1 VTLRNKEKFVR
12 KDNWYTF
19 KYHALRRMSLKV
31 LLSWDPIT
39 ILAASWS
46 RHFFGRK
53 FLGRFVNFSRVFHL
67 SNQLA
72 LSGYGLWS

>member
-1 VTLRNKEKFVR
+1 LLEKITDTLSNIMRYAECRWKF
-12 KDNWYTF
+12 YS
-19 KYHALRRMSLKV
+19 H
-31 LLSWDPIT
+31 WDPIT
-39 ILAASWS
+39 VLASWS

>member
-1 VTLRNKEKFVR
+1 LLEKIT
-12 KDNWYTF
+12 DTF
-19 KYHALRRMSLKV
+19 SNIMRYAECCWKFY
-31 LLSWDPIT
+31 SWDPIT
-39 ILAASWS
+39 ILGASWS